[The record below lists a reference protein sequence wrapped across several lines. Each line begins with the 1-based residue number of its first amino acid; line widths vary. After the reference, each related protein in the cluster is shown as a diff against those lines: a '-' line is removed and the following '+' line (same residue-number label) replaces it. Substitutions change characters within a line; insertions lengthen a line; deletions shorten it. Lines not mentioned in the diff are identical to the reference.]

1 MKQLMGKEVVQMS
14 WTVLDFGKKH
24 KGKTLPQILFND
36 PDWFYWAYEEGVLKG
51 KVPHNEVQEIYGKS
65 RNIKIPQEDHHAEF
79 VFDGIRGV
87 FADMKLVPSDRPK
100 HEGSSQ
106 TQRLDR
112 IDMALIRFAKQYD
125 KLGYSLLIPILKEIL
140 FGDSKLRMT
149 KKRAED
155 FFNDPSNFLP

>member
-1 MKQLMGKEVVQMS
+1 MS
-14 WTVLDFGKKH
+14 WTILGFGKH

-36 PDWFYWAYEEGVLKG
+36 PDWFYWAYENDVLKG
-51 KVPHNEVQEIYGKS
+51 KIPHCEVQGIYRKS
-65 RNIKIPQEDHHAEF
+65 RSIKIPQKDYHAEF

-100 HEGSSQ
+100 HVGTSQ
-106 TQRLDR
+106 TKRLDR
-112 IDMALIRFAKQYD
+112 IDMALIRFAKEYD
-125 KLGYSLLIPILKEIL
+125 KLGYNLLIPILKKIL

-155 FFNDPSNFLP
+155 FFNDSSNFLS